1 MQGLVKK
8 VLVKGVRA
16 ALRDPEIRESLWRAA
31 NRPDLER
38 MGRFPPRDPWQ
49 QAWENA
55 AKTSAEYVEQHML
68 TAPVFEKRRHLL
80 DLCLS
85 RISLEGSY
93 LEFGCG
99 HEANSINYLAERI
112 DTTIHGF
119 DSFEGLPEAWFG
131 ELGKGS
137 LSTSG
142 RLPDVRDN
150 VVLHQGW
157 FDETAPSFAASHPE
171 PVAFLHV
178 DCDLYSSTK
187 TIFDALGDQITTG
200 TVIQFDEYFNYPGWQ
215 MHEYRAF
222 QEFVA
227 ARGITYEYLG
237 FTRRFAV
244 AVQIT

>member
-1 MQGLVKK
+1 MKKALVR
-8 VLVKGVRA
+8 GVRA
-16 ALRDPEIRESLWRAA
+16 VLKDPEIRHGIWHAA

-38 MGRFPPRDPWQ
+38 MGPVPPRDPWH

-55 AKTSAEYVEQHML
+55 AQTSAEYVEQHML
-68 TAPVFEKRRHLL
+68 TAPVFEHRRALL
-80 DLCLS
+80 DLCLE
-85 RISLEGSY
+85 RVCLEGNY

-99 HEANSINYLAERI
+99 HEGNSINYLADRI

-131 ELGKGS
+131 ELNEGS
-137 LSTSG
+137 LSTG
-142 RLPDVRDN
+142 GWLPTVRDN

-157 FDETAPSFAASHPE
+157 FNETAPVFAASHRE

-187 TIFDALGDQITTG
+187 TIFEALGDQIVTG

-215 MHEYRAF
+215 VHEYKAF
-222 QEFVA
+222 QEFVEE
-227 ARGITYEYLG
+227 RELTYEYLG